1 LLIPLKPCTYPG
13 CTKLVPRGRCESHKK
28 QADKLYDKSREND
41 ADRKFIH
48 SDRWRMI
55 RRIKLSNDP
64 LCYYCEREGK
74 VVPAVLVHHLDENEL
89 NNEDDNLISCCR
101 KCHEAIHG
109 PNRFRRKY

>member
-1 LLIPLKPCTYPG
+1 MLIPLKPCTYPG

-41 ADRKFIH
+41 EDRKFIH

-64 LCYYCEREGK
+64 LCYYCEREGF
-74 VVPAVLVHHLDENEL
+74 VVVATLVHHLDQNEL
-89 NNEDDNLISCCR
+89 NNEDDNLMSLCQ
-101 KCHEAIHG
+101 KHHEAIHG
-109 PNRFRRKY
+109 PNRFRRK